1 MSTKSLDKS
10 PRAKD
15 PTSIPETGHEER
27 LTQSLIQL
35 MTEGV
40 NPWRKPWNPS
50 RGGCHR
56 NLVTGHCYTGG
67 NPVLLEM
74 QMAVRGSELPLWLGY
89 AQAKE
94 LGWKPQ
100 KGSKA
105 CIIIRPQFNQREE
118 LDEDGHPQ
126 VDANGEPMITTW
138 VSYKPAAVFNAA
150 DLHGNGIEEAI
161 TLAIGDLKPIPESQR
176 LAEARAVLQAWP
188 VPVIY
193 GGDCACYI
201 PALDRIELPSSRSF
215 HCYEAF
221 LATHAHEA
229 IHSTGAAK
237 RLNRD
242 GVTGRH
248 SFGSEAY
255 AREELIAELGAFL
268 LTQRLGI
275 GSNSENHAAYL
286 HHWIQILQESPRI
299 LFKLLSDAT
308 KAAEL
313 IAPSANPKASRESA
327 APPMPQGQHHRRS

>member
-1 MSTKSLDKS
+1 MTSTSA
-10 PRAKD
+10 PKD
-15 PTSIPETGHEER
+15 CQAIDQSSAPGTGHEER
-27 LTQSLIQL
+27 LTHSLIEL
-35 MTEGV
+35 MANGV
-40 NPWRKPWNPS
+40 NPWRKPWNPN
-50 RGGCHR
+50 RGGSHR
-56 NLVTGHCYTGG
+56 NLVTGHHYTGG

-74 QMAVRGSELPLWLGY
+74 QMAARGSELPLWLGY
-89 AQAKE
+89 NQAKE
-94 LGWKPQ
+94 QGWSPH

-105 CIIIRPQFNQREE
+105 CIIIRPQFNQYEE
-118 LDEDGHPQ
+118 LDADGNPQ
-126 VDANGEPMITTW
+126 RDANGEPVITTW

-150 DLHGNGIEEAI
+150 DLHGDGIEKAI
-161 TLAIGDLKPIPESQR
+161 TKALGDVKPVPESQR

-193 GGDCACYI
+193 GTDCACYI
-201 PALDRIELPSSRSF
+201 PALDRIQLPTAGSF
-215 HCYEAF
+215 HSHEAF

-242 GVTGRH
+242 GVARRH

-255 AREELIAELGAFL
+255 AKEELIAELGAFL

-299 LFKLLSDAT
+299 LFRLLSDAT
-308 KAAEL
+308 KAADL
-313 IAPSANPKASRESA
+313 IASSVSQTAAVKGPKPSPILV
-327 APPMPQGQHHRRS
+327 RS